1 MKPLLFRPLT
11 RNERDEKRGV
21 GDYIRSESTNLAATF
36 ARIRAERKPTDHKVR
51 DLRKVK

>member
-1 MKPLLFRPLT
+1 MKPLLARPLT

-36 ARIRAERKPTDHKVR
+36 ARIRAERKPTENKVR
-51 DLRKVK
+51 MLKERK